1 MENKINFDEIIEL
14 PLSHF
19 FQTEDQHFTPWLQ
32 ENIDKLGSAIGV
44 DIADAETEVSIG
56 NYRLDILAYESGT
69 NRKIAIENQY
79 GTTNHTHLGQLITY
93 MAGLIADIT
102 NGKYTS

>member
-1 MENKINFDEIIEL
+1 M
-14 PLSHF
+14 
-19 FQTEDQHFTPWLQ
+19 Q